1 MTTPFIGEIQLFGFN
16 FAPRGWAFCNGA
28 LLPIQQN
35 SALFSLL
42 GTEYGG
48 DGHTTFQLPNFAA
61 RAACSQGTGIG
72 LTPRVAGDTF
82 GEAAVTLTLT
92 QMPSH
97 THAFTVY
104 NQNDPSK
111 RAASPSTGNSLASPT
126 SSSPFAS
133 GAEPDAQFAP
143 AMIGPAGGSQA
154 HENQQPYLAV
164 NFSIALAGEYPSFG
178 G

>member
-28 LLPIQQN
+28 LLLLRQN
-35 SALFSLL
+35 TALFSLL

-48 DGHTTFQLPNFAA
+48 DGVTNFRLPNFAA
-61 RAACSQGTGIG
+61 RAPCNQGSGTG
-72 LTPRVAGDTF
+72 LTPRVAGDAF
-82 GEAAVTLTLT
+82 GEAAVTLTLE

-104 NQNDPSK
+104 NQNDPTK
-111 RAASPSTGNSLASPT
+111 RASSPSAGNSLASPT

-143 AMIGPAGGSQA
+143 GMIGPAGGNQA
-154 HENQQPYLAV
+154 HENHQPYLAV

-178 G
+178 